1 MTVFNHFFLKEDL
14 FFDLDEGGREDLLAP
29 SSKENLGRLPP
40 KHCGCSPTGLL
51 PINVPTSAS
60 LKKAAI
66 SSSLQFRQAK
76 LSKPGPER
84 SAVN

>member
-1 MTVFNHFFLKEDL
+1 MTVFNHFSLKEDL
-14 FFDLDEGGREDLLAP
+14 FFDLDEEAAKTCWPP

-76 LSKPGPER
+76 L
-84 SAVN
+84 